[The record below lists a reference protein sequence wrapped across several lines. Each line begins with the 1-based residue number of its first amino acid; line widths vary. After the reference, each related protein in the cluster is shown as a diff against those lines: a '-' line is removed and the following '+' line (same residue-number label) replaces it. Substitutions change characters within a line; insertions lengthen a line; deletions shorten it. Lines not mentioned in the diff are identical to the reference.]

1 VDSDKVH
8 YVHEENGNRTNTRFT
23 RFVRELER
31 KRQDGDARAG
41 MFPQHHDQVVADAT
55 RSRDL
60 LRFPSFAAALSC
72 CSLFAL
78 ICHHLSYRANARNWT
93 PGQPS
98 IIPIYGWT
106 KVRYPLILATTRSVV
121 NHCERAGRRKL
132 YSVPSTS
139 MMPSGVR
146 HSSDRQPLNC

>member
-1 VDSDKVH
+1 M
-8 YVHEENGNRTNTRFT
+8 NTRLT

-41 MFPQHHDQVVADAT
+41 MFLPFAHDQVVADAT

-78 ICHHLSYRANARNWT
+78 ICHHLSHRASARNWT

-106 KVRYPLILATTRSVV
+106 KVRYPLILAITRSVV
-121 NHCERAGRRKL
+121 NYYEHAGRRNL

-139 MMPSGVR
+139 TMPFGVR
-146 HSSDRQPLNC
+146 RSSDWQPLSY